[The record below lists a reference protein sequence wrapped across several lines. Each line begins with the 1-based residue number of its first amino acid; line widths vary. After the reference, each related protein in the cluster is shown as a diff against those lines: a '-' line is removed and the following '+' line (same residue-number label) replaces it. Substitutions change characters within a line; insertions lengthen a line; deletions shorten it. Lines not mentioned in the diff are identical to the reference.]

1 MILNKEVVERLQMGD
16 ENALL
21 TNKPLSDDTDF
32 RLSESTVKN
41 EEFSRMWTLHY
52 KAVHNVGSLNFLGPE
67 NKEEAFKLGNIY
79 CSKRNWRFIQVRPM
93 FTDISIDPQTEE
105 ERARYNK

>member
-16 ENALL
+16 ESALIKSPIIEITSVD
-21 TNKPLSDDTDF
+21 TNYETP
-32 RLSESTVKN
+32 
-41 EEFSRMWTLHY
+41 WTLHY
-52 KAVHNVGSLNFLGPE
+52 KAVHNVGLLHFKGPVE
-67 NKEEAFKLGNIY
+67 KEEAFKLGNIY